1 MLILEFKWV
10 FFPIISLR
18 TRVANNS
25 ISLIDN
31 ILTNIEKYTIQSG
44 NIVSGISDHL
54 PQFVLFDTDSKKPV
68 IAETHYRDYRSMDE
82 VAFVNE
88 FKNIDWDQLL
98 SLDNSDPDISFDCF
112 FSKLH
117 NIIKTHIP
125 LKKVSK
131 KQKKSKLWITKTIKK
146 SIRQKKALKQYIN
159 AKSELS
165 KQLNFEKFKLLRNKL

>member
-1 MLILEFKWV
+1 M
-10 FFPIISLR
+10 
-18 TRVANNS
+18 
-25 ISLIDN
+25 
-31 ILTNIEKYTIQSG
+31 
-44 NIVSGISDHL
+44 SGISDHL

-117 NIIKTHIP
+117 NIKKTHIS

-131 KQKKSKLWITKTIKK
+131 KQKYQKCGLLKPSKNPSDKK
-146 SIRQKKALKQYIN
+146 
-159 AKSELS
+159 
-165 KQLNFEKFKLLRNKL
+165 KL

>member
-1 MLILEFKWV
+1 MCVLLGDFNINLLDQESRAVSIFV
-10 FFPIISLR
+10 DTLSSNGFFPTISLP

-31 ILTNIEKYTIQSG
+31 ILTTIEKYPIQSG
-44 NIVSGISDHL
+44 NIASGISDHL

-98 SLDNSDPDISFDCF
+98 SLDNSDPDIFFECF
-112 FSKLH
+112 LSKLE
-117 NIIKTHIP
+117 N
-125 LKKVSK
+125 L
-131 KQKKSKLWITKTIKK
+131 IKK
-146 SIRQKKALKQYIN
+146 H
-159 AKSELS
+159 LS
-165 KQLNFEKFKLLRNKL
+165 LIHI